1 MSESAATD
9 RQIWRERDGWMRWS
23 YPQVV
28 FAAECLQ
35 QLLVVSVT
43 HLSQECQQTRHKLSL
58 VKQHTHI
65 SKRKVC
71 TFSIGNRKGSLRFIQ
86 STERLY

>member
-1 MSESAATD
+1 
-9 RQIWRERDGWMRWS
+9 MRRS

-43 HLSQECQQTRHKLSL
+43 HLSQEGQQTRHKLSL
-58 VKQHTHI
+58 AGQHTQ
-65 SKRKVC
+65 KRE
-71 TFSIGNRKGSLRFIQ
+71 
-86 STERLY
+86 ERWRGH